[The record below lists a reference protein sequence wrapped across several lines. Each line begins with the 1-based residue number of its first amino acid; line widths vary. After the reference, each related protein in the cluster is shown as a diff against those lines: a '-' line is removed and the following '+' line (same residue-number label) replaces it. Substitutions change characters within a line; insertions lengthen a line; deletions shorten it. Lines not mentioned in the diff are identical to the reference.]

1 MIRLKHSKRILIAP
15 LNWGLGHATR
25 CIPIIN
31 ELLHQNCEVLLASD
45 GRALNLLKKEFPTLP
60 HFKLPSYD
68 IHYPTKS
75 MILNLA
81 YQGPKIIQTI
91 WQEKKVIEKLIE
103 TEQID
108 IILSDNRFGCYS
120 KKIKSIFITHQINI
134 KTPISFF
141 DQFIAIINHYLI
153 KKFDECWIPDFENNP
168 NLAGSL
174 AHKTN
179 LKNIKYIGSL
189 SRMTSFERKK
199 KYDVIAVLSGPEPQR
214 TYLEKA
220 IIEQS
225 ENLNSKILIVQ
236 GKTESK
242 AKIYQIGDIDIIPF
256 LTTKELND
264 AIMASEIVICRSGY
278 SSIMDLVNL
287 KSKALLIPTQDQT
300 EQEYLAERLY
310 LNGTFYYQNQK
321 EFDLKIG
328 LEKAKKF
335 NGFNQTFIQEKLLL
349 EAIENLLYQ

>member
-108 IILSDNRFGCYS
+108 IILSDNRFVFYS

-179 LKNIKYIGSL
+179 LK
-189 SRMTSFERKK
+189 KK
-199 KYDVIAVLSGPEPQR
+199 V
-214 TYLEKA
+214 
-220 IIEQS
+220 
-225 ENLNSKILIVQ
+225 
-236 GKTESK
+236 
-242 AKIYQIGDIDIIPF
+242 
-256 LTTKELND
+256 
-264 AIMASEIVICRSGY
+264 
-278 SSIMDLVNL
+278 
-287 KSKALLIPTQDQT
+287 
-300 EQEYLAERLY
+300 
-310 LNGTFYYQNQK
+310 
-321 EFDLKIG
+321 
-328 LEKAKKF
+328 
-335 NGFNQTFIQEKLLL
+335 
-349 EAIENLLYQ
+349 